1 LFNVLIFSISYLVFL
16 QENPDGLI
24 KLFSLRSIVIFANQG
39 LENEEKYMEKIWNLK
54 KQGDPNEIKHLSAAL
69 NVNMTIARLLVQRRI
84 TTFNEA
90 KAFFRP
96 RLSDLLD
103 PFLMKDMD
111 KAVARL
117 ELAIANQEKVLVYG
131 DYDVDGTTSVALMY
145 TFLKPRLNHIEYYIP
160 DRYSEGYGVSPKS
173 IDYAADNGFSLII
186 ALDCG
191 IKAVDKITDAKN
203 RGLDFVICDHHNP
216 DDEVPPAIAVL
227 DPKQAD
233 CNYPYK
239 ELSGCGVGF
248 KLLQAYCQKNEVEME
263 EIYDLL
269 DLVVV
274 SIASDIVPITGENR
288 VLAYYGLKK
297 LNSNPGMG
305 LQTII
310 NLAGINGTEITIS
323 DIVFKIGPRLN
334 ASGRIEHGKKSV
346 QILVS
351 IDEDKSDT
359 LGEEIDSFNEIRKTL
374 DRDITQDALD
384 MIEKDPDMKNMNST
398 VLYNRDWHKG
408 VVGIVASR
416 VTEQYYR
423 PTIILTESNGMAT
436 GSARSVKDFDL
447 YEAIGQCSDL
457 LESYGGHMYAAGLTL
472 RIENIPEFC
481 RRFEEI
487 VTRQLTDLSQV
498 QSIEVDAKITLS
510 EITPRFYRILKQFA
524 PYGPH
529 NMTPVFVTE
538 DVFDAGTSRLVGKNK
553 EHLKLDLVEPDVNSG
568 IFPGIAFNQSDKFDL
583 ITSGLPFDVCYSITE
598 NEYRGKTSLQL
609 FIRDIKKR
617 DIF

>member
-1 LFNVLIFSISYLVFL
+1 M
-16 QENPDGLI
+16 D
-24 KLFSLRSIVIFANQG
+24 R
-39 LENEEKYMEKIWNLK
+39 IWNLK
-54 KQGDPNEIKHLSAAL
+54 KQGDQNEVKHLSAAL
-69 NVNMTIARLLVQRRI
+69 NVNMVIARLLVQRGI
-84 TTFNEA
+84 KTYAEA

-96 RLSDLLD
+96 RLSDLHD
-103 PFLMKDMD
+103 PFLMKDME
-111 KAVARL
+111 KAIARL
-117 ELAIANQEKVLVYG
+117 DQAIENNEKVIVYG
-131 DYDVDGTTSVALMY
+131 DYDVDGTTSVALVY
-145 TFLKPRLNHIEYYIP
+145 SFLKQRIKDIEYYIP
-160 DRYSEGYGVSPKS
+160 DRYSEGYGISPKS
-173 IDYAADNGFSLII
+173 IDYAVEKGVTLIV

-191 IKAVDKITDAKN
+191 IKAVEKIAKAKE
-203 RGLDFVICDHHNP
+203 RGVDFIICDHHNP
-216 DDEVPPAIAVL
+216 DDEVPPAVAVL
-227 DPKQAD
+227 DAKQSD

-248 KLLQAYCQKNEVEME
+248 KLLQAYCKRHEIDYE

-269 DLVVV
+269 DLVAV
-274 SIASDIVPITGENR
+274 SIAADIVPITGENR

-297 LNSNPGMG
+297 LNSNPGIG

-310 NLAGINGTEITIS
+310 NFAGISGTEITIS

-351 IDEDKSDT
+351 TDEDKSDL

-384 MIEKDPDMKNMNST
+384 TIENSPEFKDKNST

-423 PTIILTESNGMAT
+423 PTIILTESNGLAT
-436 GSARSVKDFDL
+436 GSARSVRDFDL

-457 LESYGGHMYAAGLTL
+457 LESYGGHMYAAGLTMK
-472 RIENIPEFC
+472 IENIPEF
-481 RRFEEI
+481 RQRFEEI
-487 VTRQLTDLSQV
+487 VTKQITDKQQI
-498 QSIEVDAKITLS
+498 QSIEVDAKIALS

-524 PYGPH
+524 PFGPH

-538 DVFDAGTSRLVGKNK
+538 DVFDAGTSRLVGKNQ

-568 IFPGIAFNQSDKFDL
+568 IFPGIAFNQSDAYEV
-583 ITSGLPFDVCYSITE
+583 ITSGSPFDVCYSINE
-598 NEYRGKTSLQL
+598 NEYRGKTNLQL

-617 DIF
+617 DFLD

>member
-1 LFNVLIFSISYLVFL
+1 
-16 QENPDGLI
+16 
-24 KLFSLRSIVIFANQG
+24 
-39 LENEEKYMEKIWNLK
+39 MK
-54 KQGDPNEIKHLSAAL
+54 KQGDSNEIKHLSAAL
-69 NVNMTIARLLVQRRI
+69 NVNMTIARLLVQRGI

-90 KAFFRP
+90 KSFFRP
-96 RLSDLLD
+96 RLSDLHN
-103 PFLMKDMD
+103 PFLMKDMHE
-111 KAVARL
+111 AVARL
-117 ELAIANQEKVLVYG
+117 EQAINNQEKVLVYG
-131 DYDVDGTTSVALMY
+131 DYDVDGTTSVAMVY
-145 TFLKPRLNHIEYYIP
+145 TFLKPRIKQLEYYIP
-160 DRYSEGYGVSPKS
+160 DRYSEGYGISPKS
-173 IDYAADNGFSLII
+173 IDYAVENGFTLII

-191 IKAVDKITDAKN
+191 IKAVSKIADARD
-203 RGLDFVICDHHNP
+203 RGLEFVICDHHNP
-216 DDEVPPAIAVL
+216 DDEMPPAVAVL
-227 DPKQAD
+227 DPKRPD
-233 CNYPYK
+233 CTYPYK

-248 KLLQAYCQKNEVEME
+248 KLLQAYCQKNDVEPE

-310 NLAGINGTEITIS
+310 NLAGINSSEITIS

-334 ASGRIEHGKKSV
+334 ASGRIEHGEKSV

-351 IDEDKSDT
+351 IDEDKSDV

-374 DRDITQDALD
+374 DRDITQEALD
-384 MIEKDPDMKNMNST
+384 MIENDPEMKNMNST

-457 LESYGGHMYAAGLTL
+457 LESYGGHMFAAGLTMK
-472 RIENIPEFC
+472 IENIPEFR

-487 VTRQLTDLSQV
+487 VTNEMTDHSQLQT
-498 QSIEVDAKITLS
+498 IEVDAKITLS

-524 PYGPH
+524 PFGPH

-568 IFPGIAFNQSDKFDL
+568 IFPGIAFNQHDKFDL

-598 NEYRGKTSLQL
+598 NEYRGKTNLQL
-609 FIRDIKKR
+609 FIKDIKKR

>member
-1 LFNVLIFSISYLVFL
+1 
-16 QENPDGLI
+16 
-24 KLFSLRSIVIFANQG
+24 
-39 LENEEKYMEKIWNLK
+39 MERIWNLK
-54 KQGDPNEIKHLSAAL
+54 KQGDQNEVKHLSAAL
-69 NVNMTIARLLVQRRI
+69 NVNMVIARLLVQRDI
-84 TTFNEA
+84 KTFNEA
-90 KAFFRP
+90 RSFFRP
-96 RLSDLLD
+96 RLSDLHD
-103 PFLMKDMD
+103 PFLMKDME
-111 KAVARL
+111 KAVERL
-117 ELAIANQEKVLVYG
+117 EVAISNKEKVLVYG
-131 DYDVDGTTSVALMY
+131 DYDVDGTTSVAMMY
-145 TFLKPRLNHIEYYIP
+145 TFLKSRIENIEYYIP
-160 DRYSEGYGVSPKS
+160 DRYSEGYGISPRS
-173 IDYAADNGFSLII
+173 IDYAEQNKFSLII

-191 IKAVDKITDAKN
+191 IKAVDKIADAKQ
-203 RGLDFVICDHHNP
+203 RGLDFIICDHHNP

-227 DPKQAD
+227 DPKQHD
-233 CNYPYK
+233 CQYPYK

-248 KLLQAYCQKNEVEME
+248 KFLQAYCHKNNLELE

-274 SIASDIVPITGENR
+274 SIASDIVPLTGENR

-297 LNSNPGMG
+297 LNSNPGIG

-310 NLAGINGTEITIS
+310 NFAGLNGNEITVS

-351 IDEDKSDT
+351 NDEDKSDL

-374 DRDITQDALD
+374 DRDITQEALD
-384 MIEKDPDMKNMNST
+384 MIENTPELRNMNST

-416 VTEQYYR
+416 VTEQFYR
-423 PTIILTESNGMAT
+423 PTIILTESNGLAT
-436 GSARSVKDFDL
+436 GSARSVRDFDL

-457 LESYGGHMYAAGLTL
+457 LESYGGHMYAAGLTMK
-472 RIENIPEFC
+472 IENIPEF
-481 RRFEEI
+481 RKRFEEI
-487 VTRQLTDLSQV
+487 VSAQITDMQ
-498 QSIEVDAKITLS
+498 QIQTIEIDAKITLS
-510 EITPRFYRILKQFA
+510 EITPRFFRILKQFA
-524 PYGPH
+524 PFGPH
-529 NMTPVFVTE
+529 NMTPIFVTE
-538 DVFDAGTSRLVGKNK
+538 DVFDAGTSRLVGKNE

-598 NEYRGKTSLQL
+598 NEYRGKTNLQL
-609 FIRDIKKR
+609 YIRDIKKR

>member
-1 LFNVLIFSISYLVFL
+1 
-16 QENPDGLI
+16 
-24 KLFSLRSIVIFANQG
+24 
-39 LENEEKYMEKIWNLK
+39 MERIWNLK
-54 KQGDPNEIKHLSAAL
+54 KQGDLNEIKHLSAAL
-69 NVNMTIARLLVQRRI
+69 NVNMTIARLLVQRDI
-84 TTFNEA
+84 KTFNEA

-96 RLSDLLD
+96 RLSDLHD
-103 PFLMKDMD
+103 PFLMKDME
-111 KAVARL
+111 KAVERL
-117 ELAIANQEKVLVYG
+117 EQAIARQEKILIYG

-145 TFLKPRLNHIEYYIP
+145 LFLKSRINHLEYYIP
-160 DRYSEGYGVSPKS
+160 NRYSEGYGISPKS
-173 IDYAADNGFSLII
+173 IDFAVENGFSLVI

-191 IKAVDKITDAKN
+191 IKAVEKITDAKQ
-203 RGLDFVICDHHNP
+203 RGLDFIICDHHNP
-216 DDEVPPAIAVL
+216 DEIVPPAIAVL
-227 DPKQAD
+227 DPKQSD

-248 KLLQAYCQKNEVEME
+248 KFLQAYCQKNEVELE

-274 SIASDIVPITGENR
+274 SIASDIVPITDENR

-310 NLAGINGTEITIS
+310 NLAGINGNDITIS

-351 IDEDKSDT
+351 IDEDKSDI

-384 MIEKDPDMKNMNST
+384 MIGKNETMKYMNST

-416 VTEQYYR
+416 VTEQFYR
-423 PTIILTESNGMAT
+423 PTIILTESNGLAT

-472 RIENIPEFC
+472 KIENIPEFR

-487 VTRQLTDLSQV
+487 VTKQLTDLSQV
-498 QSIEVDAKITLS
+498 QSIDADAKITLS

-524 PYGPH
+524 PFGPH
-529 NMTPVFVTE
+529 NMTPVFITE
-538 DVFDAGTSRLVGKNK
+538 DVFDAGTSRLVGKNQ
-553 EHLKLDLVEPDVNSG
+553 EHLKLDLVEPDVHSG

-609 FIRDIKKR
+609 FIRDVKKR

>member
-1 LFNVLIFSISYLVFL
+1 
-16 QENPDGLI
+16 
-24 KLFSLRSIVIFANQG
+24 
-39 LENEEKYMEKIWNLK
+39 MEKVWNLK
-54 KQGDPNEIKHLSAAL
+54 KQGDLNEVKHLSAAL
-69 NVNMTIARLLVQRRI
+69 NVNMVLARLLVQRGI
-84 TTFNEA
+84 KTYNEA

-96 RLSDLLD
+96 RLSDLHD

-117 ELAIANQEKVLVYG
+117 ETAIANKEKVIVYG
-131 DYDVDGTTSVALMY
+131 DYDVDGTTSVAMMY
-145 TFLKPRLNHIEYYIP
+145 SFLKSRIDDIEYYIP
-160 DRYSEGYGVSPKS
+160 DRYSEGYGISPKS
-173 IDYAADNGFSLII
+173 ISYAIDNGFTLVV

-191 IKAVDKITDAKN
+191 IKAVEKIADARN
-203 RGLDFVICDHHNP
+203 RGLDFIICDHHNP
-216 DDEVPPAIAVL
+216 DDEIPPAVAVL
-227 DPKQAD
+227 DPKRVD
-233 CNYPYK
+233 CQYPYK

-248 KLLQAYCQKNEVEME
+248 KLLQAFCQKNEIDQE

-269 DLVVV
+269 DMVVV

-297 LNSNPGMG
+297 LNFNPSIG

-310 NLAGINGTEITIS
+310 NLAGIGDTEITIS

-351 IDEDKSDT
+351 EDEEKSD
-359 LGEEIDSFNEIRKTL
+359 LIGEEIDSFNEIRKTL
-374 DRDITQDALD
+374 DRDITQDAIE
-384 MIEKDPDMKNMNST
+384 MIERSEELKNRNST

-423 PTIILTESNGMAT
+423 PSVILTESNGLAT
-436 GSARSVKDFDL
+436 GSARSVRDFDL

-457 LESYGGHMYAAGLTL
+457 LESYGGHMYAAGLTMK
-472 RIENIPEFC
+472 IENIPAFRE
-481 RRFEEI
+481 RFEEI
-487 VTRQLTDLSQV
+487 VTKQITSVQQI
-498 QSIEVDAKITLS
+498 QSIDVDAKIALS
-510 EITPRFYRILKQFA
+510 EITPKFYHILRQFA

-538 DVFDAGTSRLVGKNK
+538 DVFDAGTSRLVGKTQ
-553 EHLKLDLVEPDVNSG
+553 EHIKLDLVEPDVNSG
-568 IFPGIAFNQSDKFDL
+568 IFPGIAFNQSQAFEA
-583 ITSGLPFDVCYSITE
+583 ITSGTPFDICYTIVE

-609 FIRDIKKR
+609 YIKDIKIRDI
-617 DIF
+617 F

>member
-1 LFNVLIFSISYLVFL
+1 
-16 QENPDGLI
+16 
-24 KLFSLRSIVIFANQG
+24 
-39 LENEEKYMEKIWNLK
+39 MEKNWEFK
-54 KQGDPNEIKHLSAAL
+54 KQGDPIEIKHLSVAL
-69 NVNMTIARLLVQRRI
+69 NVSMTLARLLVQRGI

-96 RLSDLLD
+96 RLSDLHD

-111 KAVARL
+111 KAVERL
-117 ELAIANQEKVLVYG
+117 EQAIANQEKVMIYG
-131 DYDVDGTTSVALMY
+131 DYDVDGTTSVAMVY
-145 TFLKPRLNHIEYYIP
+145 TFLRQRFDHIEYYIP
-160 DRYSEGYGVSPKS
+160 DRYSEGYGISPKS
-173 IDYAADNGFSLII
+173 IDYAVENDFSLII

-191 IKAVDKITDAKN
+191 IKAVEKIADARD
-203 RGLDFVICDHHNP
+203 RGLDFIICDHHNP
-216 DDEVPPAIAVL
+216 DEEVPPAVAVL
-227 DPKQAD
+227 DPKQPD

-248 KLLQAYCQKNEVEME
+248 KLLQGFCQKNNIDLE

-310 NLAGINGTEITIS
+310 NLAGITGSEITIN

-346 QILVS
+346 QILIS
-351 IDEDKSDT
+351 NDEDKSDI

-374 DRDITQDALD
+374 DRDITMDALY
-384 MIEKDPDMKNMNST
+384 MIENDPELKNMNST

-416 VTEQYYR
+416 VTEQFYR

-436 GSARSVKDFDL
+436 GSARSVRDFDL

-457 LESYGGHMYAAGLTL
+457 LESYGGHMYAAGLTIK
-472 RIENIPEFC
+472 IENIPEFR

-487 VTRQLTDLSQV
+487 VTNQLTDSSQM
-498 QSIEVDAKITLS
+498 QTIEVDAKITLS
-510 EITPRFYRILKQFA
+510 EINPRFYRILKQFA
-524 PYGPH
+524 PFGPH
-529 NMTPVFVTE
+529 NLTPVFVTE
-538 DVFDAGTSRLVGKNK
+538 DVFDAGTSKLVGKNQ

-568 IFPGIAFNQSDKFDL
+568 IFSGIAFGQSDKFDL

>member
-1 LFNVLIFSISYLVFL
+1 LKIFNINWQFISL
-16 QENPDGLI
+16 QAQ
-24 KLFSLRSIVIFANQG
+24 VIYSQ
-39 LENEEKYMEKIWNLK
+39 KRDMEKLWNLK
-54 KQGDPNEIKHLSAAL
+54 KQGDQNEVKHLSAAL
-69 NVNMTIARLLVQRRI
+69 NVNMVIARLLVQRGI
-84 TTFNEA
+84 KTFNDA
-90 KAFFRP
+90 KTFFRP
-96 RLSDLLD
+96 RLSDLHD

-111 KAVARL
+111 KAVERL
-117 ELAIANQEKVLVYG
+117 ELAIVNKEKVIIYG

-145 TFLKPRLNHIEYYIP
+145 SFLKPRIEEIEYYIP
-160 DRYSEGYGVSPKS
+160 DRYSEGYGISPQS
-173 IDYAADNGFSLII
+173 IDYAVDNGFTLIV

-191 IKAVDKITDAKN
+191 IKAVEKIAGAKE
-203 RGLDFVICDHHNP
+203 RGLDYIICDHHNP
-216 DDEVPPAIAVL
+216 DDEVPPAVAVL
-227 DPKQAD
+227 DAKQVD

-248 KLLQAYCQKNEVEME
+248 KLAQAFCQKNNLEQE

-274 SIASDIVPITGENR
+274 SIAADIVPIKGENR

-297 LNSNPGMG
+297 LNSNPGIG

-310 NLAGINGTEITIS
+310 NLAGISGTEITIS

-351 IDEDKSDT
+351 NDEEKSDII
-359 LGEEIDSFNEIRKTL
+359 GEEIDSYNEIRKTL

-384 MIEKDPDMKNMNST
+384 MIESSIEVQNMNST

-416 VTEQYYR
+416 VTEKYYC

-436 GSARSVKDFDL
+436 GSARSVRDFDL

-472 RIENIPEFC
+472 KIENIPEFK
-481 RRFEEI
+481 RRFEKI
-487 VTRQLTDLSQV
+487 VTNQITDLQ
-498 QSIEVDAKITLS
+498 QTQTIEIDAKIPLS

-524 PYGPH
+524 PFGPY
-529 NMTPVFVTE
+529 NMAPVFVTE
-538 DVFDAGTSRLVGKNK
+538 DVFDAGTSRLVGKNQ
-553 EHLKLDLVEPDVNSG
+553 EHLKLDLVEPDINSG
-568 IFPGIAFNQSDKFDL
+568 IFAGIAFKQSNAYDL

-598 NEYRGKTSLQL
+598 NEYRGKTNLQL
-609 FIRDIKKR
+609 FIKDIKKR

>member
-1 LFNVLIFSISYLVFL
+1 M
-16 QENPDGLI
+16 D
-24 KLFSLRSIVIFANQG
+24 R
-39 LENEEKYMEKIWNLK
+39 IWNLK
-54 KQGDPNEIKHLSAAL
+54 KQGDQNEVKHLSAAL
-69 NVNMTIARLLVQRRI
+69 NVNMVIARLLVQRGI
-84 TTFNEA
+84 KTYAEA

-96 RLSDLLD
+96 RLSDLHD

-117 ELAIANQEKVLVYG
+117 DQAIENNEKVIVYG
-131 DYDVDGTTSVALMY
+131 DYDVDGTTSVALVY
-145 TFLKPRLNHIEYYIP
+145 SFLKQRIKDIEYYIP
-160 DRYSEGYGVSPKS
+160 DRYSEGYGISPKS
-173 IDYAADNGFSLII
+173 IDYAVEKGVTLIV

-191 IKAVDKITDAKN
+191 IKAVEKIAGAKE
-203 RGLDFVICDHHNP
+203 RGIDFIICDHHNP
-216 DDEVPPAIAVL
+216 DDEVPPAVAVL
-227 DPKQAD
+227 DAKQSD
-233 CNYPYK
+233 CQYPYK

-248 KLLQAYCQKNEVEME
+248 KLLQAYCKRHEIDYE

-269 DLVVV
+269 DLVAV
-274 SIASDIVPITGENR
+274 SIAADIVPITGENR

-297 LNSNPGMG
+297 LNSNPGIG

-310 NLAGINGTEITIS
+310 NFAGISGTEITIS

-351 IDEDKSDT
+351 TDEDKSDL

-384 MIEKDPDMKNMNST
+384 TIENSPEFKGKNST

-423 PTIILTESNGMAT
+423 PTVILTESNGLAT
-436 GSARSVKDFDL
+436 GSARSVRDFDL

-457 LESYGGHMYAAGLTL
+457 LESYGGHMYAAGLTM
-472 RIENIPEFC
+472 RIENIPEF
-481 RRFEEI
+481 RQRFEEI
-487 VTRQLTDLSQV
+487 VTKQITDKQ
-498 QSIEVDAKITLS
+498 QIQTIEVDAKIALS

-524 PYGPH
+524 PFGPH

-538 DVFDAGTSRLVGKNK
+538 DVFDAGTSRLVGKNQ

-568 IFPGIAFNQSDKFDL
+568 IFPGIAFNQSDAYDV
-583 ITSGLPFDVCYSITE
+583 ITSGSPFDVCYSINE
-598 NEYRGKTSLQL
+598 NEYRGKTNLQL
-609 FIRDIKKR
+609 FVRDIKKR
-617 DIF
+617 EFLD

>member
-1 LFNVLIFSISYLVFL
+1 M
-16 QENPDGLI
+16 D
-24 KLFSLRSIVIFANQG
+24 R
-39 LENEEKYMEKIWNLK
+39 IWNFK
-54 KQGDPNEIKHLSAAL
+54 KQGDQNELKHLSAAL
-69 NVNMTIARLLVQRRI
+69 NVNMVIARLLVQRGI
-84 TTFNEA
+84 KTFNEA

-96 RLSDLLD
+96 RLSDLHD

-111 KAVARL
+111 KAVVRL
-117 ELAIANQEKVLVYG
+117 KRAIENQEKVIVYG
-131 DYDVDGTTSVALMY
+131 DYDVDGTTSVAMMY
-145 TFLKPRLNHIEYYIP
+145 SFLKQRVKEIEYYIP
-160 DRYSEGYGVSPKS
+160 DRYSEGYGISPKS
-173 IDYAADNGFSLII
+173 IDYAEESGVTLIV

-191 IKAVDKITDAKN
+191 IKAVEKIANAKE
-203 RGLDFVICDHHNP
+203 RGIDFIICDHHNP
-216 DDEVPPAIAVL
+216 GDEIPPAAAVL
-227 DPKQAD
+227 DPKQKD

-239 ELSGCGVGF
+239 ELSGCGVGL
-248 KLLQAYCQKNEVEME
+248 KLLQAYSQKNELDME
-263 EIYDLL
+263 EVYDLL

-297 LNSNPGMG
+297 LNSDPGIG

-310 NLAGINGTEITIS
+310 NLAGINGSELTIS

-351 IDEDKSDT
+351 NDEDKSDL

-374 DRDITQDALD
+374 DRDITQEALD
-384 MIEKDPDMKNMNST
+384 TIENSEELKAMNST

-423 PTIILTESNGMAT
+423 PTIILTESNGRAT
-436 GSARSVKDFDL
+436 GSARSVRDFDL

-457 LESYGGHMYAAGLTL
+457 LESYGGHMYAAGLTM
-472 RIENIPEFC
+472 RIENIPEFK

-487 VTRQLTDLSQV
+487 VTNQITDQQQIQTMEIDTRIS
-498 QSIEVDAKITLS
+498 LS
-510 EITPRFYRILKQFA
+510 EINPRFYRILKQFA
-524 PYGPH
+524 PFGPY

-538 DVFDAGTSRLVGKNK
+538 DVFDAGTSRLVGKNQ

-568 IFPGIAFNQSDKFDL
+568 IFPGIAFNQSDAYDL
-583 ITSGLPFDVCYSITE
+583 ITSGLPFDVCYSINE
-598 NEYRGKTSLQL
+598 NEYRGKTNLQL

>member
-1 LFNVLIFSISYLVFL
+1 M
-16 QENPDGLI
+16 D
-24 KLFSLRSIVIFANQG
+24 R
-39 LENEEKYMEKIWNLK
+39 IWDFK
-54 KQGDPNEIKHLSAAL
+54 KQGDQNEVKHLSAAL
-69 NVNMTIARLLVQRRI
+69 NVNMVIARLLVQRGI
-84 TTFNEA
+84 TTYNDA

-96 RLSDLLD
+96 RLSDLHD
-103 PFLMKDMD
+103 PFLMKDME
-111 KAVARL
+111 KAVERL
-117 ELAIANQEKVLVYG
+117 QEAIHNQEKVIVYG

-145 TFLKPRLNHIEYYIP
+145 LFLKQRIKEIEYYIP
-160 DRYSEGYGVSPKS
+160 DRYSEGYGISPKS
-173 IDYAADNGFSLII
+173 IDYAVDNGFSLIV

-191 IKAVDKITDAKN
+191 IKAVDKIARAKE
-203 RGLDFVICDHHNP
+203 RGLDFIICDHHNP
-216 DDEVPPAIAVL
+216 GEEIPPAVAVL
-227 DPKQAD
+227 DPKQPD
-233 CNYPYK
+233 CDYPYK

-248 KLLQAYCQKNEVEME
+248 KLLQAYSQKNNVEYE

-269 DLVVV
+269 DLVAV
-274 SIASDIVPITGENR
+274 SIAADIVPITGENR

-297 LNSNPGMG
+297 LNSNPGVG

-310 NLAGINGTEITIS
+310 NFAGINGTEITIS

-351 IDEDKSDT
+351 DDEDKSDL

-384 MIEKDPDMKNMNST
+384 MIEGNEEMKAMNST

-423 PTIILTESNGMAT
+423 PTVILTESNGLAT
-436 GSARSVKDFDL
+436 GSARSVRDFDL

-457 LESYGGHMYAAGLTL
+457 LESYGGHMYAAGLTMK
-472 RIENIPEFC
+472 IEHIPEFKQ
-481 RRFEEI
+481 RFEEI
-487 VTRQLTDLSQV
+487 VTRQITDKQQIQTV
-498 QSIEVDAKITLS
+498 EVDAKITLS
-510 EITPRFYRILKQFA
+510 EITPRFFRILKQFA
-524 PYGPH
+524 PFGPH

-538 DVFDAGTSRLVGKNK
+538 DVYDAGTSRLVGKNK

-568 IFPGIAFNQSDKFDL
+568 IFPGIAFNQSEAYDL
-583 ITSGLPFDVCYSITE
+583 ITSGTPFDICYSINE
-598 NEYRGKTSLQL
+598 NEYRGKTNLQL

>member
-1 LFNVLIFSISYLVFL
+1 M
-16 QENPDGLI
+16 D
-24 KLFSLRSIVIFANQG
+24 R
-39 LENEEKYMEKIWNLK
+39 IWDFK
-54 KQGDPNEIKHLSAAL
+54 KQGDQNEVKHLSAAL
-69 NVNMTIARLLVQRRI
+69 NVNMVIARLLVQRGI
-84 TTFNEA
+84 TTYNDA

-96 RLSDLLD
+96 RLSDLHD
-103 PFLMKDMD
+103 PFLMKDME
-111 KAVARL
+111 KAVERL
-117 ELAIANQEKVLVYG
+117 QEAIHNQEKVIVYG

-145 TFLKPRLNHIEYYIP
+145 LFLKQRIKEIEYYIP
-160 DRYSEGYGVSPKS
+160 DRYSEGYGISPKS
-173 IDYAADNGFSLII
+173 IDYAVDNGFTLVV

-191 IKAVDKITDAKN
+191 IKAVDKIARAKE
-203 RGLDFVICDHHNP
+203 RGLDFIICDHHNP
-216 DDEVPPAIAVL
+216 GEEIPPAVAVL
-227 DPKQAD
+227 DPKQPD
-233 CNYPYK
+233 CDYPYK

-248 KLLQAYCQKNEVEME
+248 KLLQAYSQKNNVEYE

-269 DLVVV
+269 DLVAV
-274 SIASDIVPITGENR
+274 SIAADIVPITGENR

-297 LNSNPGMG
+297 LNSNPGVG

-310 NLAGINGTEITIS
+310 NFAGINGTEITIS

-351 IDEDKSDT
+351 DDEDKSDL

-384 MIEKDPDMKNMNST
+384 MIEGNEEMKAMNST

-423 PTIILTESNGMAT
+423 PTVILTESNGLAT
-436 GSARSVKDFDL
+436 GSARSVRDFDL

-457 LESYGGHMYAAGLTL
+457 LESYGGHMYAAGLTMK
-472 RIENIPEFC
+472 IEHIPEFKQ
-481 RRFEEI
+481 RFEEI
-487 VTRQLTDLSQV
+487 VTRQITDKQQIQTV
-498 QSIEVDAKITLS
+498 EVDAKITLS
-510 EITPRFYRILKQFA
+510 EITPRFFRILKQFA
-524 PYGPH
+524 PFGPH

-538 DVFDAGTSRLVGKNK
+538 DVYDAGTSRLVGKNK

-568 IFPGIAFNQSDKFDL
+568 IFPGIAFNQSEAYDL
-583 ITSGLPFDVCYSITE
+583 ITSGTPFDICYSINE
-598 NEYRGKTSLQL
+598 NEYRGKTNLQL

>member
-1 LFNVLIFSISYLVFL
+1 
-16 QENPDGLI
+16 
-24 KLFSLRSIVIFANQG
+24 
-39 LENEEKYMEKIWNLK
+39 MERIWDLK
-54 KQGDPNEIKHLSAAL
+54 KEGDQNEVKHLSAAL
-69 NVNMTIARLLVQRRI
+69 NVNMVIARLLVQRGI
-84 TTFNEA
+84 KTYNEA

-96 RLSDLLD
+96 RLSDLHD

-111 KAVARL
+111 KAVIRL
-117 ELAIANQEKVLVYG
+117 QQAIENQEKVIVYG

-145 TFLKPRLNHIEYYIP
+145 LFLKQRIKEIEYYIP
-160 DRYSEGYGVSPKS
+160 DRYSEGYGISPKS
-173 IDYAADNGFSLII
+173 IDYAVENGYTLVV

-191 IKAVDKITDAKN
+191 IKAVDKIAKAKE
-203 RGLDFVICDHHNP
+203 RGLDFIICDHHNP
-216 DDEVPPAIAVL
+216 GEEIPPAVAVL
-227 DPKQAD
+227 DPKQPE

-248 KLLQAYCQKNEVEME
+248 KLLQAYSKKHEIEYE

-269 DLVVV
+269 DLVAV
-274 SIASDIVPITGENR
+274 SIAADIVPITGENR

-297 LNSNPGMG
+297 LNSNPGVG

-310 NLAGINGTEITIS
+310 NFAGISGTEITIS

-351 IDEDKSDT
+351 DDEDKSDL

-374 DRDITQDALD
+374 DRDITQEALD
-384 MIEKDPDMKNMNST
+384 TIEGNEELKAMNST

-423 PTIILTESNGMAT
+423 PTIILTESNGLAT
-436 GSARSVKDFDL
+436 GSARSVRDFDL

-457 LESYGGHMYAAGLTL
+457 LESYGGHMYAAGLTMK
-472 RIENIPEFC
+472 IEHIPEFKK
-481 RRFEEI
+481 RFEEI
-487 VTRQLTDLSQV
+487 VTRQITDQQQIQTV
-498 QSIEVDAKITLS
+498 EVDAKITLS
-510 EITPRFYRILKQFA
+510 EITPRFFRILKQFA
-524 PYGPH
+524 PFGPH
-529 NMTPVFVTE
+529 NMTPIFVTE

-568 IFPGIAFNQSDKFDL
+568 IFPGIAFNQSEAYDL
-583 ITSGLPFDVCYSITE
+583 ITSGSPFDICYSVTE
-598 NEYRGKTSLQL
+598 NEYRGKKNLQL